1 MSECVHISLATKYR
15 VHVCVQHL
23 PEDQKVL
30 WIGDMGAAT
39 LHRKSRINLLDFSQ
53 KRLKLD
59 GLIAPKI
66 DPIAQLI
73 CKLCSKHNGA

>member
-1 MSECVHISLATKYR
+1 MSVSNS
-15 VHVCVQHL
+15 L

-59 GLIAPKI
+59 ELIAPK
-66 DPIAQLI
+66 DLYDDRLAHL
-73 CKLCSKHNGA
+73 HTV